1 MPVGD
6 GGGDVAARGTGGES
20 ERGSATVPAGLALS
34 AHRGDDLLLLAPLTQ
49 LRTQLQH
56 VRPRPEFRAQL
67 RDVLV
72 TAARDRAAELAE
84 ADAPWA
90 PQPWQLDPHRP
101 RRGGGHR
108 RRAAAG
114 RRRAVAAA
122 ALVGFVVVS
131 GTGVAAAAESSAA
144 LPGDTLYP
152 LKRAGEQVQ
161 LVLATSPQ
169 AKGTEHLVLAK
180 HRLDEVRALLHDHP
194 GGTTVTPVVTSTLAT
209 MDAETRVGARLIA
222 ENGDRQDM
230 SKLNAWATAQRET
243 LRTVLPEDHSTVVK
257 SRLVTSLTVIDEVL
271 STSTDAPPAVV
282 ASPSTSPSPVGGP
295 NPVPVVPVPTSGSH
309 PTAAPT
315 TPPAAPA
322 PTTAPTQQAPP
333 ASPAQPVP
341 APPASPGPATPAPTD
356 GAAGPLVSTVTGPVA
371 LGDAG

>member
-6 GGGDVAARGTGGES
+6 GGGDLAARGTGGES
-20 ERGSATVPAGLALS
+20 ERGSATVPAGLACS

-72 TAARDRAAELAE
+72 AAARERAAELAD
-84 ADAPWA
+84 ADAPWTQ
-90 PQPWQLDPHRP
+90 QPWQLDPHRP

-108 RRAAAG
+108 RRAAG
-114 RRRAVAAA
+114 RGRAAA
-122 ALVGFVVVS
+122 AAVLVGFVVVS

-152 LKRAGEQVQ
+152 LKRVGEQVQ
-161 LVLATSPQ
+161 LVLATSPR

-209 MDAETRVGARLIA
+209 MDAETRAGARLIA
-222 ENGDRQDM
+222 ENGDRQDL

-243 LRTVLPEDHSTVVK
+243 LTTVLPEDHSTVVK

-282 ASPSTSPSPVGGP
+282 ASPSTSPSPVGRP
-295 NPVPVVPVPTSGSH
+295 SPVPVVPVPTSGSH
-309 PTAAPT
+309 PTVAPT
-315 TPPAAPA
+315 TPPAGPA
-322 PTTAPTQQAPP
+322 PTTASTQQAPP
-333 ASPAQPVP
+333 ASPAQP
-341 APPASPGPATPAPTD
+341 APPASPGAATPAPTD
-356 GAAGPLVSTVTGPVA
+356 GAAGPLVSTVTGPDA
-371 LGDAG
+371 LGNAG